1 VGGAKGHLDR
11 KPVTPFSARI
21 ATYAG
26 SKVAFPSALRIQPV
40 SARWDRNRVLFEIVE
55 GGEAYEC
62 AVSREALQDISSR
75 RYAKPVELLACFEKV
90 RPRLERLARDKLLT
104 RSDAI
109 EGLVTIW
116 TGDLDE
122 PEPPDGG

>member
-1 VGGAKGHLDR
+1 MGGAKGHLDG
-11 KPVTPFSARI
+11 KPVTPFTARI
-21 ATYAG
+21 AKYAG
-26 SKVAFPSALRIQPV
+26 PKFASPSVQRIQPM

-55 GGEAYEC
+55 GGESYDC
-62 AVSREALQDISSR
+62 AISREALQDISSR

-90 RPRLERLARDKLLT
+90 RPRLERIARDKLLT

>member
-1 VGGAKGHLDR
+1 VGGAKGHLDGR
-11 KPVTPFSARI
+11 PLTPFIARI
-21 ATYAG
+21 ATHAG
-26 SKVAFPSALRIQPV
+26 SKVVLPFVQRTQPV

-55 GGEAYEC
+55 GGESYDC
-62 AVSREALQDISSR
+62 AISREALQDISSR
-75 RYAKPVELLACFEKV
+75 RYAKPVELLACFERM
-90 RPRLERLARDKLLT
+90 RPRLEQIARDKLLT